1 MFLLEDKF
9 IFFSFFSLAR
19 KHKNY
24 MVTILTIL
32 RTPFKN
38 HIGTKLKE
46 KVRKDMIV
54 LQDDAQY
61 HIAAH
66 MC

>member
-9 IFFSFFSLAR
+9 IFSFFSLAR
-19 KHKNY
+19 KHKNH

-32 RTPFKN
+32 KTPFKN
-38 HIGTKLKE
+38 HIEPNLKE
-46 KVRKDMIV
+46 KVWKGIIV
-54 LQDDAQY
+54 LQDAQY

-66 MC
+66 IC